1 MVLSFNV
8 RTDGE
13 INYTGNVPPLRLNV
27 RTDGEIDY
35 TGNVPPA
42 TVQQL

>member
-1 MVLSFNV
+1 MVLRFKV

-13 INYTGNVPPLRLNV
+13 IEYTGNVPPLRLNV

>member
-1 MVLSFNV
+1 MNHKNFMLTMVLSFK
-8 RTDGE
+8 
-13 INYTGNVPPLRLNV
+13 L

-42 TVQQL
+42 TVQ